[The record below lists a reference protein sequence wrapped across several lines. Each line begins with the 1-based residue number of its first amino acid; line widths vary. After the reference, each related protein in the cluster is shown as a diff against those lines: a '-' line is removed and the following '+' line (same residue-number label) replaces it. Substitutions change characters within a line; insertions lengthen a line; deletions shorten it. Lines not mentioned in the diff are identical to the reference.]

1 MDFNAN
7 YRPCSFEKYNN
18 IYQIDYCSKN
28 KGWQIKKFADKL
40 KDIVCLLI
48 GCTRKQLEDR
58 DFKETSLGV
67 EWRVFKHTLDNSI
80 LSPQE
85 MSIQHALHNGFR
97 DCFYE
102 EINLTPRL
110 FLQKIGTDL
119 FRNQLHPNIW
129 VNSLMSE
136 YKPFKK
142 EGGFQRSVKSEEGI
156 PYDFEYEI
164 EYPNWIIT
172 DVRFPNEADAVKDR
186 EGIIIRIERNDYIFD
201 ENGKR
206 IIPTK
211 EYINTNNK
219 QHESETAL
227 DNYKFDYVINN
238 NGTIN
243 NLVEKVKEILI
254 KENII

>member
-1 MDFNAN
+1 MAAIIQ
-7 YRPCSFEKYNN
+7 YL
-18 IYQIDYCSKN
+18 IWKN
-28 KGWQIKKFADKL
+28 KVEKGEKTNLHYTFKDFTNSKFGGNTLSNWKIIKFADKL

-172 DVRFPNEADAVKDR
+172 DVRFVNEADAVKSR
-186 EGIIIRIERNDYIFD
+186 GGINIRIDRPNLL
-201 ENGKR
+201 NNQNN
-206 IIPTK
+206 
-211 EYINTNNK
+211 INLE
-219 QHESETAL
+219 HISETSL
-227 DNYKFDYVINN
+227 DDYKFNYYICNDSSIE
-238 NGTIN
+238 
-243 NLVEKVKEILI
+243 NLIEQVKNILI
-254 KENII
+254 KEKLL